1 MNGETRRESGR
12 EMAGFVIILI
22 GFGLL
27 LNTMGIVPFGEVV
40 ARFWLPAVFVGVGLF
55 QLARSHGR
63 EGRFMGWFFLG
74 LGVLILLNT
83 LNLFA
88 PFSFRLRQLIA
99 PAILIFIGM
108 RLLIRAADRRGG
120 GGNAGS
126 AGFQGTA
133 RVSINTSGTASDP
146 SVDSSDFID
155 ATAVLGGFNRK
166 SSSQQLRGGDVTA
179 IMGGGKLDL
188 RDAKI
193 QGNEAV
199 LDVFTIMGGME
210 IMVPHDWV
218 IEQRFTPILG
228 GYEDKTRQDG
238 QPGAKK
244 LAIKGVTIMGGVVVT
259 N

>member
-1 MNGETRRESGR
+1 MNGDTRRESGR
-12 EMAGFVIILI
+12 EMAGLVIILI

-27 LNTMGIVPFGEVV
+27 MNTMGIIPIGAVV
-40 ARFWLPAVFVGVGLF
+40 ARFWLPAVFVGVGVY
-55 QLARSHGR
+55 QLARAHGR
-63 EGRFMGWFFLG
+63 EGRFMGWFFVG
-74 LGVLILLNT
+74 LGVLILLNN
-83 LNLFA
+83 LELFA

-108 RLLIRAADRRGG
+108 RLLIRASDSRG
-120 GGNAGS
+120 ND
-126 AGFQGTA
+126 GF
-133 RVSINTSGTASDP
+133 RGTASAPHVKVHTSGAHSEP

-166 SSSQQLRGGDVTA
+166 SSSQQFRGGDVTA

-188 RDAKI
+188 REAKI

-199 LDVFTIMGGME
+199 LDIFTLMGGME
-210 IMVPHDWV
+210 IMVPHEWV

-228 GYEDKTRQDG
+228 GYEDRTRQDG

>member
-1 MNGETRRESGR
+1 MNGDTRRESSR
-12 EMAGFVIILI
+12 EMAGLVIILV

-27 LNTMGIVPFGEVV
+27 MNTMGIIPIGATV
-40 ARFWLPAVFVGVGLF
+40 ARFWLPAVFVGVGAY
-55 QLARSHGR
+55 QLARAHGR
-63 EGRFMGWFFLG
+63 EGRFMGWFFVG
-74 LGVLILLNT
+74 LGVLILLNN

-88 PFSFRLRQLIA
+88 PFTFRLRQLIA

-108 RLLIRAADRRGG
+108 RLLIRASSSRGDD
-120 GGNAGS
+120 A
-126 AGFQGTA
+126 FQGSSSSPQVKVH
-133 RVSINTSGTASDP
+133 VSGANSEP
-146 SVDSSDFID
+146 SVDSSDFVD

-166 SSSQQLRGGDVTA
+166 SSSQQFRGGDVTA

-199 LDVFTIMGGME
+199 LDIFTLMGGME
-210 IMVPHDWV
+210 IMVPHEWV

-228 GYEDKTRQDG
+228 GYEDRTRQDG

-244 LAIKGVTIMGGVVVT
+244 LVIKGVTIMGGVVVT